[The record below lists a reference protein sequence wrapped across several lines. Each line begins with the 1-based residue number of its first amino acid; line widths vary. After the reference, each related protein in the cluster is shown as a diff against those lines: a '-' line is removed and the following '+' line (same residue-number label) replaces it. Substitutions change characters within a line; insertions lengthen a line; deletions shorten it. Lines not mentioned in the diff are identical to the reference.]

1 MIKLKI
7 GITLNENHI
16 FSSSLRRYFFRIST
30 AFSPSSSNLTASN
43 GFKSY
48 AFTTASAEMFLTGSI
63 FFSFRITPAQSSPQP
78 VIVTIFASSKI
89 GEQLFGCAEYSVMH
103 AATMLSF
110 SNANS
115 TLAALTTRP
124 NGLNPLQ
131 DTKAILSLIF
141 SPFFHI
147 FS

>member
-1 MIKLKI
+1 MIKLNI
-7 GITLNENHI
+7 SITKYHM
-16 FSSSLRRYFFRIST
+16 FSSSLRIYFFRTFT
-30 AFSPSSSNLTASN
+30 AFSPSSSRRTASN

-48 AFTTASAEMFLTGSI
+48 VLTTKSAEMFFTDSTFL
-63 FFSFRITPAQSSPQP
+63 SFRITPAQSSPQP

-89 GEQLFGCAEYSVMH
+89 GEQALGCAEYSVMH
-103 AATMLSF
+103 AATIFSF

-124 NGLNPLQ
+124 NGLKPLQ

-141 SPFFHI
+141 SSFLHTFF
-147 FS
+147 